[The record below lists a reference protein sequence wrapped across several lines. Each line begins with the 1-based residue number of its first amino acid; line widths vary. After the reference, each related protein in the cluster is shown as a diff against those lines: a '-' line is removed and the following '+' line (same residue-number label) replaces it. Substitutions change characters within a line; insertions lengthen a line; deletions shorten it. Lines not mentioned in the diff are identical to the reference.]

1 MDLVTWFDIIII
13 ALVLMLGIK
22 GILNGLIKEAFGL
35 IGLIGGL
42 IIASRFS
49 DLAGEFITKNIY
61 KTLCN
66 F

>member
-42 IIASRFS
+42 IRIYLSLASF
-49 DLAGEFITKNIY
+49 LAS
-61 KTLCN
+61 LLPSW
-66 F
+66 